1 MNCFIN
7 TFQSV
12 EIILAVFL
20 TKVDFNQV
28 NKINFMLSLLFL
40 VLFCQ
45 MYTCKYKY
53 MNLYV
58 TFGLLPSL
66 DVI

>member
-53 MNLYV
+53 MNLYAFIYFRAL
-58 TFGLLPSL
+58 T
-66 DVI
+66 IT